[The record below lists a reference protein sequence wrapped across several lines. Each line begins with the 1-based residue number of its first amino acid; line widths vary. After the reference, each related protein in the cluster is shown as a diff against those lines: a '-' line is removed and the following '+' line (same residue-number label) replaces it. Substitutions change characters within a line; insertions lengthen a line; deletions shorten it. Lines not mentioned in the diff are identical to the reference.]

1 MVSGTSYSI
10 LIMIVIWAV
19 FFVLTSAGIG
29 SLQER
34 LSKGFEETRRLYE
47 ELKRSRVTEEMK
59 EKVEKTLYTTMDPV
73 VAKLATRRE
82 IAY

>member
-1 MVSGTSYSI
+1 
-10 LIMIVIWAV
+10 MIVIWGG
-19 FFVLTSAGIG
+19 FLILTSAGIG

-47 ELKRSRVTEEMK
+47 ELKRSRVVEEMK

-73 VAKLATRRE
+73 VENLLQKENCVLKNGKSHNVL
-82 IAY
+82 